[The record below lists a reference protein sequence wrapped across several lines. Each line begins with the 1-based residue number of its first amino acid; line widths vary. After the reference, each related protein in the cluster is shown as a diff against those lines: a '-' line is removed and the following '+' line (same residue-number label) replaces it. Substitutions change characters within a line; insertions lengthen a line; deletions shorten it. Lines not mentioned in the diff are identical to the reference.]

1 VYRILY
7 VDDDEI
13 LVQLARR
20 VLRRSGYEIL
30 HADRPDAALAILGRE
45 PVDAIVL
52 DHYLRGGTGHD
63 VLARLRAGGS
73 TVPVVYVTASSDA
86 SVAVQALKSGAADYV
101 IKTPGE
107 EFMALLERSIRQ
119 SIETARLRYER
130 ERANEELR
138 RAKERAESLLAE
150 VNHRV
155 ANSLALVT
163 SLLRLQASDSTDEEL
178 RRILNETCGRI
189 AAIVNV
195 HRSLYVGEDVHEVE
209 MDRYLAALVADLRLT
224 LPEHV
229 RIVLEAEPI
238 VLRPDQA
245 VSLGVMVTE
254 LAVNAA
260 KYAYPDDRPGDVRV
274 LLGHEGP
281 DRVCLTVSDRGI
293 GFDPEGS
300 AIGTGLGRRIVRA
313 MAASLGSDLELATRP
328 DGTQGRVCFRID
340 PAAASA
346 PPSPETG
353 ALASG
358 ARRVDLR

>member
-1 VYRILY
+1 VHRVLY

-30 HADRPDAALAILGRE
+30 HADRPDAALTIANRE
-45 PVDAIVL
+45 PIDAIVL
-52 DHYLRGGTGHD
+52 DHYLRSGTGHD
-63 VLARLRAGGS
+63 VLAQLRKAGS

-119 SIETARLRYER
+119 SIETARLQAER

-163 SLLRLQASDSTDEEL
+163 SLLRLQASDSEDEEL
-178 RRILNETCGRI
+178 KRILNETCGRI

-195 HRSLYVGEDVHEVE
+195 HRSLYVGEEVREVE
-209 MDRYLAALVADLRLT
+209 MDRYLDALVADLRLT
-224 LPEHV
+224 LPRHV
-229 RIVLEAEPI
+229 RLMLEAERI
-238 VLRPDQA
+238 VVRPDQA
-245 VSLGVMVTE
+245 VSLGVIVTE
-254 LAVNAA
+254 LAVNAS
-260 KYAYPDDRPGDVRV
+260 KYAYPDERPGDVRV
-274 LLGHEGP
+274 RFGHEDPG
-281 DRVCLTVSDRGI
+281 RVCLTVSDNGI
-293 GFDPEGS
+293 GFDPQGI

-313 MAASLGSDLELATRP
+313 MASSLGADLELATRP
-328 DGTQGRVCFRID
+328 EGTTALVCFR
-340 PAAASA
+340 
-346 PPSPETG
+346 
-353 ALASG
+353 
-358 ARRVDLR
+358 VDLNPALEQDGQSSSVA

>member
-1 VYRILY
+1 VHRILY

-30 HADRPDAALAILGRE
+30 HADRPDMALTIADRE
-45 PVDAIVL
+45 HIDAIVL
-52 DHYLRGGTGHD
+52 DHYLRSGTGHD
-63 VLARLRAGGS
+63 VLARLREAGS

-107 EFMALLERSIRQ
+107 EFMDLLERSIRQ
-119 SIETARLRYER
+119 SIETARLRAER
-130 ERANEELR
+130 ERSNEELR

-163 SLLRLQASDSTDEEL
+163 SLLRLQAGDTEDAEL
-178 RRILNETCGRI
+178 KRILNETCGRI
-189 AAIVNV
+189 SAIVNV
-195 HRSLYVGEDVHEVE
+195 HRVLYVGDDVHEVA
-209 MDRYLAALVADLRLT
+209 MDRYLDALTADLRLT
-224 LPEHV
+224 FPKHIRLL
-229 RIVLEAEPI
+229 LEAEPI
-238 VLRPDQA
+238 LVRPDQA

-260 KYAYPDDRPGDVRV
+260 KYAYPDERPGDIRIR
-274 LLGHEGP
+274 LAHE
-281 DRVCLTVSDRGI
+281 DSASACLTVSDTGI
-293 GFDPEGS
+293 GFDPEGG

-313 MAASLGSDLELATRP
+313 MASSLGSDLELTTRSE
-328 DGTQGRVCFRID
+328 GTAARVCF
-340 PAAASA
+340 P
-346 PPSPETG
+346 
-353 ALASG
+353 
-358 ARRVDLR
+358 VDLKPSIDQSASVA